1 MKWMVASDIHGSA
14 KYCREL
20 LDAYEREK
28 ADRLLLLGDLLYHGP
43 RNDLP
48 EEYDTKK
55 VVKLLSAVKDKIV
68 CVRGNCEAEV
78 DQMVLPF
85 PCLADYALFP
95 YVYGDENGEKFSDLF
110 LTHGHLYSA
119 ENPPL
124 LNAGDVLLNP
134 PYGTHAIANDSDED
148 VEMRVLVIEAFNMFE
163 SIFVMT
169 QGGPLGSTSTIM
181 YYIYEQGFTNYNM
194 GYASALA
201 WIFFAIIMVVT
212 LIQYRFRHEQ
222 GGE

>member
-1 MKWMVASDIHGSA
+1 MADKIYAIASDIHGSA
-14 KYCREL
+14 KWC
-20 LDAYEREK
+20 EK
-28 ADRLLLLGDLLYHGP
+28 FLAAAEKSGADKLLLLGDLLYHGP

-48 EEYDTKK
+48 EEYNTKK

-95 YVYGDENGEKFSDLF
+95 YVYGGENGEKFSDLF

-124 LNAGDVLLNP
+124 LNAGDVLFNGHFHVPCHKRLENGAYYLNCGSVSLP
-134 PYGTHAIANDSDED
+134 KENSPHSF
-148 VEMRVLVIEAFNMFE
+148 VLL
-163 SIFVMT
+163 
-169 QGGPLGSTSTIM
+169 QGGRFVWID
-181 YYIYEQGFTNYNM
+181 
-194 GYASALA
+194 LA
-201 WIFFAIIMVVT
+201 TGKPFDEFS
-212 LIQYRFRHEQ
+212 L
-222 GGE
+222 

>member
-1 MKWMVASDIHGSA
+1 VVAI
-14 KYCREL
+14 L
-20 LDAYEREK
+20 
-28 ADRLLLLGDLLYHGP
+28 
-43 RNDLP
+43 
-48 EEYDTKK
+48 
-55 VVKLLSAVKDKIV
+55 
-68 CVRGNCEAEV
+68 
-78 DQMVLPF
+78 
-85 PCLADYALFP
+85 
-95 YVYGDENGEKFSDLF
+95 
-110 LTHGHLYSA
+110 
-119 ENPPL
+119 
-124 LNAGDVLLNP
+124 
-134 PYGTHAIANDSDED
+134 
-148 VEMRVLVIEAFNMFE
+148 LVIEAFNMFE